1 MSGVCGKLHEIL
13 WEGRRY
19 RFGDGFSDVPKNGV
33 YVLFEKGESGHG
45 GDRIVR
51 IGTHTGENQLPSR
64 LFQHFEN
71 PNKNRSIFRKNVGR
85 CLLNMREDDYLSVWN
100 YDTTTALGKQ
110 KYRHMVNPDKE
121 RALEREISH
130 YIQQNFSFV
139 LLAVQGKLQRLT
151 LESLL
156 IGTVSNCKQC
166 SPSESW
172 LGLHSPVD
180 KIRNSGLWQVMEL
193 CSTPLEEGQ
202 LSQLLPLIVR

>member
-1 MSGVCGKLHEIL
+1 M
-13 WEGRRY
+13 
-19 RFGDGFSDVPKNGV
+19 PKNGV
-33 YVLFEKGESGHG
+33 YILFEKGESGHG

-130 YIQQNFSFV
+130 YI
-139 LLAVQGKLQRLT
+139 
-151 LESLL
+151 
-156 IGTVSNCKQC
+156 
-166 SPSESW
+166 
-172 LGLHSPVD
+172 
-180 KIRNSGLWQVMEL
+180 
-193 CSTPLEEGQ
+193 
-202 LSQLLPLIVR
+202 